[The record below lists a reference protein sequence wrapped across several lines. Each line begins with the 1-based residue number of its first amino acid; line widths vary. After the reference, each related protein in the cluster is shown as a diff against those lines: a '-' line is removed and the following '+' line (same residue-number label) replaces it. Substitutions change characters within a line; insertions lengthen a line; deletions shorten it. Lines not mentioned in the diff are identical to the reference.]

1 MKSKLWET
9 DIQQL
14 YSLELENKKTENM
27 KSNVLVVI
35 GVGGIGMAIARREG
49 AGKLVLLADI
59 NELNLASAAK
69 DLEDSGYVVET
80 QQTDIAQFHSVETL
94 AAKAARLGN
103 VLQVVNTAG
112 LSPNMASVE
121 KLIQVDLVGA
131 VYVLESFGKV
141 IAEHGSGIHISSMA
155 GHMIPELGVETD
167 KALIETPAHELM
179 NLPILQ
185 PTNVPNTTY
194 AYCLSKRANHLRI
207 QAESLKWAE
216 RGARI
221 NSISPGIILT
231 ALAKHELDSPI
242 GDGYR
247 NMINNS
253 AIKRVGTVD
262 EVAALAHYLLGPDSG
277 FTTGSDFLMDG
288 GVIAAMKTGK
298 IAL

>member
-1 MKSKLWET
+1 
-9 DIQQL
+9 
-14 YSLELENKKTENM
+14 M

-49 AGKLVLLADI
+49 AGKIVLLADI
-59 NELNLASAAK
+59 NENILSKAAQELQ
-69 DLEDSGYVVET
+69 DTGYVVET
-80 QQTDIAQFHSVETL
+80 QQTDVSSQSSVEAL
-94 AAKAARLGN
+94 VAKAAALGN

-121 KLIQVDLVGA
+121 KLLQVDLVGA
-131 VYVLESFGKV
+131 VYVLEAFGKV
-141 IAEHGSGIHISSMA
+141 IAEGGAGIHISSMA
-155 GHMIPELGVETD
+155 GHMIPALGAETD
-167 KALIETPAHELM
+167 KALMVTPADQLM
-179 NLPILQ
+179 SLPVLQ
-185 PTNVPNTTY
+185 PANVPNTTY

-207 QAESLKWAE
+207 QAECLKWAE
-216 RGARI
+216 RGGRV

-247 NMINNS
+247 AMINQS
-253 AIKRVGTVD
+253 ASKRVGTVD
-262 EVAALAHYLLGPDSG
+262 EVASLAHYLLGPDSG

-288 GVIAAMKTGK
+288 GVIAAMKMGK

>member
-1 MKSKLWET
+1 
-9 DIQQL
+9 
-14 YSLELENKKTENM
+14 M

-49 AGKLVLLADI
+49 AGKIILLADI
-59 NELNLASAAK
+59 NESNLERAAK
-69 DLEDSGYVVET
+69 DLVDTGYVVET
-80 QQTDIAQFHSVETL
+80 QQTDVATKSSVEAL
-94 AAKAARLGN
+94 AAKAAALGN

-121 KLIQVDLVGA
+121 KLLQVDLVGA
-131 VYVLESFGKV
+131 VYVLEAFGQV
-141 IAEHGSGIHISSMA
+141 IAEGGAGIHISSMA
-155 GHMIPELGVETD
+155 GHMIPALGEETD
-167 KALIETPAHELM
+167 RALMVTPASELM
-179 NLPILQ
+179 SLPVLQ
-185 PTNVPNTTY
+185 PANVPNTTY

-207 QAESLKWAE
+207 QAESIKWAE
-216 RGARI
+216 RGGRV

-247 NMINNS
+247 AMINNS
-253 AIKRVGTVD
+253 ASKRVGTVD
-262 EVAALAHYLLGPDSG
+262 EVASLAHYLIGPDAG

-288 GVIAAMKTGK
+288 GVIAAMKMGK